1 MLKLLAS
8 QLIELIK
15 VFLIIR
21 PLQHFSNTNFY
32 DERLAFMRTLPE
44 HSVGREIAWM
54 LDKNG
59 LRLIPHYEEHDL
71 KHLLLGYGMTTE
83 DEIRMQ
89 AYLFGNGNRSVSC
102 LLFLSSGLLLPSLWS
117 VLYEDYQKG
126 KQAPSIY
133 SLRLEDCLSDLTD
146 DLRQKYVLVPQ
157 SRVATRTKNPRRK
170 NFSSPYSPALVS

>member
-8 QLIELIK
+8 PLIEFLK

-21 PLQHFSNTNFY
+21 PLQHFSNTDFY
-32 DERLAFMRTLPE
+32 DERLAFMRTLPA
-44 HSVGREIAWM
+44 HSVGREMARM

-71 KHLLLGYGMTTE
+71 KHLLLGYKMTTE

-89 AYLFGNGNRSVSC
+89 AYLFGNGNRSASC
-102 LLFLSSGLLLPSLWS
+102 LLFLSSGLLLPTLWN

-157 SRVATRTKNPRRK
+157 SRAATSTRNPHKKNV
-170 NFSSPYSPALVS
+170 SSHYSPAVFS